1 MADGKIVIDVNAK
14 NNTGRTLSSIKEDFS
29 GIDKTVNGVTR
40 QTAGFNNA
48 VGKIALGSIAAKGL
62 EKAIGLVTQSVG
74 GAIKRVDVLNNSN
87 KAFSNMG
94 FSAKET
100 KSAMKEL
107 EKGIQGLP
115 TPLDEAVGG
124 LQLISAATGDVGKSS
139 KVYTALNHAILGFG
153 GSTEQVTNATTQ
165 LSQALSNGKIDAETW
180 NSMIDSGMGP
190 SLNALAKTFGMTTG
204 EMKKGLSEGTI
215 SVEQFQDGL
224 INLDK
229 NGGGGLKSLTKIA
242 KDSSSGIG
250 TGIENAKTAVTRGV
264 ANIIESI
271 GSKNISDAI
280 TNFGT
285 VFENGLKK
293 VSDVIKDVIDFVKQN
308 KDWLLPLIGA
318 ITTFVVTFATVLQV
332 VKTINMVKDAFVV
345 LNAVMAANPIALVI
359 AAIVALVA
367 GLIWF
372 FTQTETGREMW
383 QNFMDWLKS
392 AWESISTFFTGLWEG
407 IVNIFQTVVTT
418 ISTVWNGF
426 WDLMDTIVSTVFTI
440 IVTTIMTYVNSIVS
454 FWTAAWNMVA
464 TIVTTVWNVIVAG
477 VTFAINAVVT
487 TVLVIIGLFIL
498 AWQGIWNVIGGVVT
512 AIWNV
517 IVTAVTTA
525 INFVLNTIKAIL
537 NVIAAIWSAVW
548 NGIKTAAM
556 FVWNLIVGF
565 VKAEINGIKIII
577 NAVMNAIKAVWSA
590 VWNTIKGVATSVWNT
605 IGNFIKGA
613 INTVRGA
620 IQDGI
625 NRIAHIWSGIKNLAS
640 TAWNA
645 FTDVVN
651 KVRTGI
657 QNAVSAVKDKVN
669 SMLSAGKNFVM
680 GFVNGI
686 AGAIGSAVKAA
697 ANMAK
702 KALKAAKNA
711 LGIKSPSREM
721 AEVGMFTALG
731 MANGI
736 DDNADRVENAMS
748 SLADGAIHAIQ
759 DAGIADAVDSAF
771 DVSPTLSG
779 LANGTITAESV
790 IRAQAG
796 TNNAAVTN
804 SAVNTANTVNNNFAT
819 GAFVVRNDNDIQKI
833 SEELAWHNTKSQRG
847 GLAFG

>member
-62 EKAIGLVTQSVG
+62 EKAIGFVTQSVG

-94 FSAKET
+94 FSAKEP

-115 TPLDEAVGG
+115 TPLDDAVGG
-124 LQLISAATGDVGKSS
+124 LQLISSATGDVGKSS

-280 TNFGT
+280 TNFAT

-345 LNAVMAANPIALVI
+345 LNAVMAANPIAIVI

-392 AWESISTFFTGLWEG
+392 AWESISTFFTGLWEE
-407 IVNIFQTVVTT
+407 IVNIFQ
-418 ISTVWNGF
+418 
-426 WDLMDTIVSTVFTI
+426 
-440 IVTTIMTYVNSIVS
+440 
-454 FWTAAWNMVA
+454 
-464 TIVTTVWNVIVAG
+464 
-477 VTFAINAVVT
+477 
-487 TVLVIIGLFIL
+487 
-498 AWQGIWNVIGGVVT
+498 
-512 AIWNV
+512 
-517 IVTAVTTA
+517 TA

-556 FVWNLIVGF
+556 FVWKLIVAF

-577 NAVMNAIKAVWSA
+577 NTVMNAIKAVWSA

-605 IGNFIKGA
+605 IGTFIKVA

-620 IQDGI
+620 IQNGI
-625 NRIAHIWSGIKNLAS
+625 ARIVHIWSGIKNLAS

-657 QNAVSAVKDKVN
+657 QNAVNAVKDKVN

-680 GFVNGI
+680 GFVDGI
-686 AGAIGSAVKAA
+686 VGAVGDAVNAA

-731 MANGI
+731 MAKGI
-736 DDNADRVENAMS
+736 DNNADRVENAMTN
-748 SLADGAIHAIQ
+748 LADGAIHAIQ

-804 SAVNTANTVNNNFAT
+804 SAVNTANTVNNNFAA

-833 SEELAWHNTKSQRG
+833 SEQLAWHNTKSQRG